1 MNHELLLPGH
11 LFTMFVKEKLEEV
24 RGMVLEY
31 SPLIGN
37 R

>member
-24 RGMVLEY
+24 KPMAGFV
-31 SPLIGN
+31 S
-37 R
+37 